1 MKRHVKFISVISEK
15 GGVGKTTTIFNLAGA
30 LAVKHKKRVLVVDFD
45 PQQNLSQSFGYIAD
59 GNKTVAELVKN
70 ELEPFPTM
78 SEHDY
83 ECLIRHSNFGVDF
96 IPALIKSINQ
106 LPMLITD
113 EDIFAIKNAFSHSIF
128 DNYDYIFFD
137 CKNSLNG
144 YLTPL
149 ILTASDYV
157 IAPTECGQYSFY
169 GIPSVIKLIQSIQS
183 RTNAALKFLG
193 IVVNKRAAN
202 ISISSAVNQSIES
215 GYKDYLFQT
224 FIPYRLSQTENAVN
238 SQRPCVIAKDKY
250 GKANTLAKFYTD
262 LSREFIERIEIT
274 ERED

>member
-30 LAVKHKKRVLVVDFD
+30 LAVKHNKKVLVVDFD

-59 GNKTVAELVKN
+59 KNKTVAELVKN

-78 SEHDY
+78 NEYDY
-83 ECLIRHSNFGVDF
+83 EHLIRHSDFGVDF

-113 EDIFAIKNAFSHSIF
+113 EDIFAIKNAFSHNMF
-128 DNYDYIFFD
+128 DDYDYIFFD

-157 IAPTECGQYSFY
+157 ITPTECGQYSFY
-169 GIPSVIKLIQSIQS
+169 GIPSVIKLIESIQR
-183 RTNAALKFLG
+183 RTNADLKFLG
-193 IVVNKRAAN
+193 IVVNKRASN
-202 ISISSAVNQSIES
+202 ISISATVNESIKS

-238 SQRPCVIAKDKY
+238 SHKPCVIAKDKY
-250 GKANTLAKFYTD
+250 GKLNTLAGFYFE
-262 LSREFIERIEIT
+262 LSKEFIERIEIA
-274 ERED
+274 EREG